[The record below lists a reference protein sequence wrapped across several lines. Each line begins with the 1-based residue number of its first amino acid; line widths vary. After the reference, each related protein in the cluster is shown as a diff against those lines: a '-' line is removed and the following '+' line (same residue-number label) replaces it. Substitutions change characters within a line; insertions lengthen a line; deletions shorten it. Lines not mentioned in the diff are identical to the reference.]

1 MRLPPERDSG
11 AASTGAI
18 RRLGYHGPD
27 FDFDFDFEFGLR
39 IGSRGRRAYPYNYV
53 IDGRGV
59 RIALAGGTR

>member
-18 RRLGYHGPD
+18 RRLGRLD
-27 FDFDFDFEFGLR
+27 LDLDFDFEFGLR